1 MTCYSI
7 EFKKSAKKSLL
18 DLPKPVIQSVSQLID
33 SLSENP
39 YPDGCKKLFGFENS
53 YRVRKGDYRIVY
65 SVFNDR
71 LIIQILKVGHRKDIY
86 R

>member
-18 DLPKPVIQSVSQLID
+18 GLPKPVVQAISQLID

-39 YPDGCKKLFGFENS
+39 YPDGCKKLFGFEHT
-53 YRVRKGDYRIVY
+53 YRVRTGDYRVVY